1 MVYLELSAEIL
12 PTKLLE
18 FNQSKLS
25 FINGLHKIKG
35 YSGFREKRCLDFNM
49 QISWQNKSCLEDFMN
64 TEHYIFFRGAIITLS
79 CNYKI
84 NKVTND
90 LNLKKFEE
98 MN

>member
-12 PTKLLE
+12 PTKLHE

-25 FINGLHKIKG
+25 FINGLHTIKG
-35 YSGFREKRCLDFNM
+35 YSGFTEKRSLDLNM
-49 QISWQNKSCLEDFMN
+49 QIAWQNKESLESFLS
-64 TEHYIFFRGAIITLS
+64 TEHYRFFRGAIITLS